1 MDLKNIL
8 NSNNQSD
15 NVQVHKKPSYS
26 PNINKSNANNYSNK
40 NEIDELL
47 EKEKQT
53 LYHRSWNKLDNSSK
67 NNLFKSFVSS
77 EKEKNNL
84 DEKQSLLLTN
94 LLVKNIKKLNKASE
108 VSYNQDECK
117 ITTIHNLK
125 YNELDKSYSLNIIE
139 KKPKSSTSN
148 KSKSRLLKL
157 IIH

>member
-53 LYHRSWNKLDNSSK
+53 LYHRSWNKLDNSCK

-94 LLVKNIKKLNKASE
+94 LLVKNIKKLNRASE
-108 VSYNQDECK
+108 VNYDQTECK
-117 ITTIHNLK
+117 IIKINNLL
-125 YNELDKSYSLNIIE
+125 YNEKDKSYSLKINTN
-139 KKPKSSTSN
+139 KPKSNSN
-148 KSKSRLLKL
+148 KSKSKL
-157 IIH
+157 DKFIK